1 MTLNRFKALP
11 SSRNRNSQLVG
22 MELVSSHKNSISASI
37 EMSFFLSGI
46 SFHLSLCTHLLLDH
60 MCSESRAL
68 AAAAVPQ
75 RVISGAWEIIGLDA
89 MGILVS
95 SSCYCV
101 WILVGCPSHLRGV
114 CWFVY
119 PFLCTGGAWWNA
131 WEHDATWVHTKQ
143 TWYEVDEK
151 DM

>member
-22 MELVSSHKNSISASI
+22 MELVSYHKNSISASI
-37 EMSFFLSGI
+37 EMSFSGI

-75 RVISGAWEIIGLDA
+75 RVISGA
-89 MGILVS
+89 
-95 SSCYCV
+95 
-101 WILVGCPSHLRGV
+101 
-114 CWFVY
+114 
-119 PFLCTGGAWWNA
+119 
-131 WEHDATWVHTKQ
+131 
-143 TWYEVDEK
+143 
-151 DM
+151 